1 MEEIFDIATNK
12 ITGLS
17 LSQAEEL
24 ALDNWLRIA
33 ENQEMYEEL
42 QKVWQLTGKLSF
54 DLNPDVDAEWESFKN
69 LIPDK
74 KIKQLNKKLIY
85 SFTSIAASIILLLGI
100 WGVSQLFADKEI
112 HYFSGNHIQYIQLQD
127 NTKVYLNKNSQLTVS
142 KEYNINNRNVTL
154 TGEALFEVAEN
165 ESVPFIVNIFGG
177 VQAKVLGTQFNL
189 KAFDSNKEFSL
200 NVFSGKVLFG
210 NPITEEPTLVIKG
223 QQANYD
229 VLKNKVTDI
238 TEFNPNAVSWKT
250 KNLQFDNTPITE
262 VASLLGELI
271 GKQVIIPENSNQ
283 IRYSGS
289 FDDPTTQQAA
299 EVLGLAMGWE
309 YKITH
314 NSVVFSIK
322 KENTTNLK

>member
-1 MEEIFDIATNK
+1 MEEIFDIATRK
-12 ITGLS
+12 ITGKS

-24 ALDNWLRIA
+24 ALGNWLCVA
-33 ENQEMYEEL
+33 ENHEIYDEL
-42 QKVWQLTGKLSF
+42 QKVWLLTGKLSF

-74 KIKQLNKKLIY
+74 KIKQLNKKLVY
-85 SFTSIAASIILLLGI
+85 SFSSIAASIILLLGI

-112 HYFSGNHIQYIQLQD
+112 HYFSGNQIQYIQLQD

-142 KEYNINNRNVTL
+142 KKYNIDDRNVTL
-154 TGEALFEVAEN
+154 TGEALFEVTEN
-165 ESVPFIVNIFGG
+165 ENIPFIVNIFGG

-189 KAFDSNKEFSL
+189 KAVGSSKEFSL

-210 NPITEEPTLVIKG
+210 NPVTEEPTLVIKG

-229 VLKNKVTDI
+229 VLKNRVSDI
-238 TEFNPNAVSWKT
+238 TEFNPNVVSWKT
-250 KNLQFDNTPITE
+250 KNLHFDNAPITE

-271 GKQVIIPENSNQ
+271 GKKVIIPDNSNQ

-289 FDDPTTQQAA
+289 FDDPTAQQAA
-299 EVLGLAMGWE
+299 EVLGLAIGWE

-314 NSVVFSIK
+314 SSVIFSLK
-322 KENTTNLK
+322 KENTPK